1 VVKLQIKYRYI
12 KGPVLVFLALI
23 AFVQTI
29 GHSAPVRAAG
39 ANQALNAATTKL
51 PNERL
56 DVVAFSPDG
65 NTLVSTDSEGQ
76 ILIWDVI
83 SGQLRMT
90 LPGQFASPVIGFVFS
105 QDGNTLASINNNSI
119 RLWDVTSGNPRLTL
133 PKSDFVTDMAFSPDG
148 KSLAAVG
155 QDSRITLWDSQS
167 GSVTQ
172 VITSQQNGVNAIAF
186 SPDSKILAIGGRKSQ
201 IALWNKETGLNQLN
215 LPGMEGSAV
224 ADLLFSP
231 DGKSLAAVEQ
241 GARITLWD
249 SQSGSTSHILTGHQN
264 GVKAIAFS
272 PDSNTLATGGQD
284 AQIKLWDRA
293 TGMEQAS
300 LSIESG
306 AAVTGLAFNPDGK
319 TLASMVESE
328 PVFLWDLVSQLPQLL
343 TGHTDWVDK
352 LAFSSSQDTLASVGK
367 AGQVVVW
374 DLTTGS
380 EQMAFDVPVSGSGSQ
395 NQVNSSA
402 LSSPA
407 LDSAANGVS
416 SQAASTPQSG
426 TMQSLALAAADSCLT
441 PVNLIVAENCK
452 PGNPSTEWD
461 VVGAGD
467 LSIQGFATDISV
479 NRGQTVEFKIK
490 TDATNYRLDIYRMGY
505 YGGSGA
511 RKVDTVQPSA
521 ILPQSQPTCLSDS
534 TTGLIDC
541 GNWAVSAAWS
551 VPADATSGIY
561 FARLVRTDTGG
572 ASHIVFIVRD
582 DTGNSNM
589 LFKTSD
595 TTWQAYNDYGGN
607 SLYVGSP
614 AGRAYKVS
622 YNRPFNTRGNKYSR
636 AWLFGAE
643 YPMVRWM
650 EANGYDISYFTS
662 VDADFRGS
670 ELLEHRV
677 ILSVGHDEYWS
688 GAERAN
694 VEAAR
699 NAGVNLAFFSAN
711 EVFWKTRWEPSIDGS
726 GNANRT
732 LVSYKETHANA
743 KIDPL
748 PNVWTGTWRDPRF
761 SPPADGGRPENQL
774 TGTIY
779 TVNCCQNA
787 LSITVPEA
795 YSKIRFWRD
804 TSIATMAPGG
814 VAILPRGV
822 LGYEWDE
829 PLYNGFQPAG
839 LAKMSSTK
847 VTLGGSAYLFD
858 YGSTY
863 VPGTATHSLTLYRH
877 SSGALV
883 FGSGT
888 IRWSW
893 GLDGNHDFDSAMP
906 SASTTPD
913 VRMQQ
918 ATINLFADMGVQ
930 PGSLQTGLV
939 AASQSTD
946 TTSPVSSVTSPVAGS
961 TIQIAPTP
969 ITITGTA
976 ADTGGGVVANV
987 EVSDNGGT
995 TWYPATGGKNWSY
1008 VWTPNVA
1015 GSATIKSR
1023 AVDDSGNVES
1033 PGAGINVTVN
1043 PCTSNCTLWPSTATP
1058 GRAAA
1063 TNDPL
1068 SINVGVKFKSDVSG
1082 VITGIRFYK
1091 GTTNTGTHV
1100 GALWS
1105 STGTKLA
1112 EVTFIN
1118 ETASGWQQANFA
1130 TPVAIAANTVY
1141 VASYLAPNGNYA
1153 YDYDYFTTKGIDT
1166 LPLHA
1171 IASNSANGPNGV
1183 ELYSTSLAF
1192 PNTVYRSINYWV
1204 DVVFSAGGGPAPG
1217 PTLTSIAVTPTSP
1230 TITVG
1235 ATQPFAATGTYSD
1248 SSTQNL
1254 TNQVAWTSANT
1265 SVATISASGLATGVS
1280 VGSTTIS
1287 AALSGVTGSATL
1299 TVQSAPAPALA
1310 ITTSSPLANGTVGTA
1325 YSATLAASGGTTPYT
1340 WSITAGSLPAGLTLQ
1355 ASTGVINGTPTTAGT
1370 YNFTVQVSDS
1380 LTGTSSKGL
1389 SITVNG
1395 SGTSCAS
1402 NCTLWPSTA
1411 TPSRAAAT
1419 TDPNSINVGVKFKSD
1434 VSGVITGIRFY
1445 KGTTNTGT
1453 HVGALWT
1460 STGTKLA
1467 EVTFIN
1473 ETASGW
1479 QQANFATPVA
1489 IAANTVYVASY
1500 LAPNGNY
1507 AFNYDYFTTKGI
1519 DTLPLHAIASNSADG
1534 PNGVYSY
1541 NVNLVAPSSTYRS
1554 INYWVDVVFS
1564 AGGGPAP
1571 GPTLTSIAVTP
1582 TSPTITVGATQPF
1595 AATGTYS
1602 DSSTQNLTNQ
1612 VAWTSAN
1619 TSVATI
1625 SASGLATG
1633 VSVGSTTISA
1643 ALSGVTGSATL
1654 TVQSAPAPALAITTS
1669 SPLANGTVGTA
1680 YSATLAASG
1689 GTTPYTWSI
1698 TAGSLPAGLTLQ
1710 ASTGVINGTP
1720 TTAGTYNFTVQ
1731 VSDSLTGTSSKDLSI
1746 TIAATQGS
1754 TIGLSTKG
1762 SVLDSGDS
1770 NYLNGS
1776 KVTTS
1781 NGGTISSMSVYV
1793 GGIDALSSNQSY
1805 QLAIYTDNAN
1815 KPGTLV
1821 ASSATGT
1828 LTANS
1833 WNTLPINATLQ
1844 PNTSYWLMYNT
1855 NGRTSTVNNMYYN
1868 NGTVGQGAYSSGSV
1882 TFETWPATFP
1892 ASQLSR
1898 AIYSLH
1904 ATFGP

>member
-1 VVKLQIKYRYI
+1 VVKLQIKYRYL

-23 AFVQTI
+23 VFVQTM

-39 ANQALNAATTKL
+39 ANQAVNTVATKL

-56 DVVAFSPDG
+56 DPAAFSPDG
-65 NTLVSTDSEGQ
+65 NTLVSADSDGQ
-76 ILIWDVI
+76 ILLWDVI

-90 LPGQFASPVIGFVFS
+90 LPGQFASPISGFVFS
-105 QDGNTLASINNNSI
+105 QDGNTLASISNNSI

-133 PKSDFVTDMAFSPDG
+133 PKSDFVTDLAFSPDG

-155 QDSRITLWDSQS
+155 QDSRITLWNSQS
-167 GSVTQ
+167 GSITQ
-172 VITSQQNGVNAIAF
+172 VITGHQNGVNAIAF
-186 SPDSKILAIGGRKSQ
+186 SPDSKILAIGGRDSQ
-201 IALWNKETGLNQLN
+201 IALWNKETGLKQVSLS
-215 LPGMEGSAV
+215 GMSGV
-224 ADLLFSP
+224 DVTDILFSP
-231 DGKSLAAVEQ
+231 DGKTLAAVEQ
-241 GARITLWD
+241 DARITFWD
-249 SQSGSTSHILTGHQN
+249 SQTGATSHILTGHQN

-293 TGMEQAS
+293 TGTEQAS
-300 LSIESG
+300 LPIESG

-328 PVFLWDLVSQLPQLL
+328 PVFLWDLASQLPQLL

-352 LAFSSSQDTLASVGK
+352 LAFSSNQETLASVGT

-374 DLTTGS
+374 NLTTGS
-380 EQMAFDVPVSGSGSQ
+380 EQLAFDVPVSGSGSQ
-395 NQVNSSA
+395 NQASNPASA
-402 LSSPA
+402 SQARAPSTKGA
-407 LDSAANGVS
+407 S
-416 SQAASTPQSG
+416 SQATSTPQFG
-426 TMQSLALAAADSCLT
+426 VMQSLALAATDPCLT

-479 NRGQTVEFKIK
+479 NRGQTVNFKIK
-490 TDATNYRLDIYRMGY
+490 TDAADYRLDIYRMGY
-505 YGGSGA
+505 YGGNGA
-511 RKVDTVQPSA
+511 RKIATVQPSA
-521 ILPQSQPTCLSDS
+521 VLPQSQPACLGDT

-541 GNWAVSAAWS
+541 GNWAVSATWD

-561 FARLVRTDTGG
+561 FVRVVRTDTGG

-614 AGRAYKVS
+614 AKRAYKVS
-622 YNRPFNTRGNKYSR
+622 YNRPFNTRSGQYSR

-643 YPMVRWM
+643 YPMVRWL

-662 VDADFRGS
+662 VDADLRGT
-670 ELLEHRV
+670 EILEHKV
-677 ILSVGHDEYWS
+677 FLSVGHDEYWS
-688 GAERAN
+688 GGERAN

-726 GNANRT
+726 GKANRT

-804 TSIATMAPGG
+804 TSIAALAPGE
-814 VAILPRGV
+814 VATLPRGV

-829 PLYNGFQPAG
+829 ALDNGFQPEG
-839 LAKMSSTK
+839 LIKMSSTT
-847 VTLGGSAYLFD
+847 VSLGGNWYLLD
-858 YGSTY
+858 NGSTY
-863 VPGTATHSLTLYRH
+863 GPGTATHSLTLYRH

-893 GLDGNHDFDSAMP
+893 GLDGNHDFDGATP
-906 SASTTPD
+906 NASTTPD

-918 ATINLFADMGVQ
+918 ATTNLFADMGVQ
-930 PGSLQTGLV
+930 PGSLQAGLV

-946 TTSPVSSVTSPVAGS
+946 TIPPVSAVTSPAAGS
-961 TIQIAPTP
+961 TVQIGTNP

-976 ADTGGGVVANV
+976 ADTGGGVAVNV
-987 EVSDNGGT
+987 EVSVDGGT
-995 TWYPATGGKNWSY
+995 TWHPATGGQNWSY
-1008 VWTPNVA
+1008 VWAPSST
-1015 GSATIKSR
+1015 GLMTIKSR
-1023 AVDDSGNVES
+1023 AIDDSGNIENA
-1033 PGAGINVTVN
+1033 GAGINVTVN
-1043 PCTSNCTLWPSTATP
+1043 PCTSNCTIFYSNAKPTNAPATFD
-1058 GRAAA
+1058 
-1063 TNDPL
+1063 TK

-1091 GTTNTGTHV
+1091 SSTNTGTHV
-1100 GALWS
+1100 GALWT
-1105 STGTKLA
+1105 STGTKLS
-1112 EVTFIN
+1112 EVTFTN

-1141 VASYLAPNGNYA
+1141 VASYLAPQGSYE
-1153 YDYDYFTTKGIDT
+1153 YTYDYFATTGVNT
-1166 LPLHA
+1166 PPLHA
-1171 IASNSANGPNGV
+1171 VASNSADGPNGV
-1183 ELYSTSLAF
+1183 EIYSTTLAF
-1192 PNTVYRSINYWV
+1192 PNTVFRAINYWV
-1204 DVVFSAGGGPAPG
+1204 DVVFAATGGPAPG
-1217 PTLTSIAVTPTSP
+1217 PTLTSIAVTPASP
-1230 TITVG
+1230 SIVVG
-1235 ATQPFAATGTYSD
+1235 ATQAFAATGTYSD
-1248 SSTQNL
+1248 NSTQNL
-1254 TNQVAWTSANT
+1254 TTQVAWTSSNT
-1265 SVATISASGLATGVS
+1265 SVATISASGLATGVGA
-1280 VGSTTIS
+1280 GSSTIS
-1287 AALSGVTGSATL
+1287 ASLSGVTGSTTL
-1299 TVQSAPAPALA
+1299 SVQSSAFA
-1310 ITTSSPLANGTVGTA
+1310 ITTPSPLASGTVGTA
-1325 YSATLAASGGTTPYT
+1325 YSATLAASGGTAPYT

-1355 ASTGVINGTPTTAGT
+1355 AITGVIDGMPTTAGT

-1380 LTGTSSKGL
+1380 LAATSSKNF
-1389 SITVNG
+1389 SITVVG
-1395 SGTSCAS
+1395 SSASCSS
-1402 NCTLWPSTA
+1402 NCTIWPSTA
-1411 TPSRAAAT
+1411 TPINASAT
-1419 TDPNSINVGVKFKSD
+1419 SDKKSINVGVKFKSD
-1434 VSGVITGIRFY
+1434 VSGYITGIRFY
-1445 KGTTNTGT
+1445 KGTTNIGT

-1467 EVTFIN
+1467 DVTFTN
-1473 ETASGW
+1473 ETALGW

-1489 IAANTVYVASY
+1489 IAANTVYIASY
-1500 LAPNGNY
+1500 LAPQGNY
-1507 AFNYDYFTTKGI
+1507 AYNYDYFATTGVN
-1519 DTLPLHAIASNSADG
+1519 TPPLHAVASSSADG
-1534 PNGVYSY
+1534 PNGLYSY
-1541 NVNLVAPSSTYRS
+1541 NASLVAPISTFRA
-1554 INYWVDVVFS
+1554 INYWVDVVFATS
-1564 AGGGPAP
+1564 TGPAP

-1582 TSPTITVGATQPF
+1582 TSPSIVVGATQAF

-1602 DSSTQNLTNQ
+1602 DNSTQNLTTQ

-1619 TSVATI
+1619 TAVATI

-1633 VSVGSTTISA
+1633 VGAGSSTISA
-1643 ALSGVTGSATL
+1643 SLSGVTGSTTL
-1654 TVQSAPAPALAITTS
+1654 TVQSAPALVITS
-1669 SPLANGTVGTA
+1669 VSPLASGTVGTA

-1689 GTTPYTWSI
+1689 GTSPYTWSI
-1698 TAGSLPAGLTLQ
+1698 TGGLLPAGLTLHG
-1710 ASTGVINGTP
+1710 STGVIDGVP

-1731 VSDSLTGTSSKDLSI
+1731 VSDSLAGTSIKDLSI
-1746 TIAATQGS
+1746 TVSAAQTPTIGLATQGS
-1754 TIGLSTKG
+1754 I
-1762 SVLDSGDS
+1762 LDSGAS
-1770 NYLNGS
+1770 NHMNGS
-1776 KVTTS
+1776 KVTTT

-1805 QLAIYTDNAN
+1805 QLAIYTDNVN

-1828 LTANS
+1828 LTVNS
-1833 WNTLPINATLQ
+1833 WNTLPVSATLQ

-1855 NGRTSTVNNMYYN
+1855 NGRTTTVNNMYYN
-1868 NGTVGQGAYSSGSV
+1868 NGTTGQGAYSSGLV
-1882 TFETWPATFP
+1882 TFGTWPATFP

-1898 AIYSLH
+1898 AIYSLY